1 MTSIKP
7 NPEIAKIYEG
17 LDPTQDLSKVNGD
30 PVFGFYPRPEAKT
43 ESFLIAFSKR
53 SPNKFTDFRSKIP
66 YPEFDRAITI
76 DDLENLKAAAA
87 GQEIFVS
94 SSRLALSVMNSSKAF
109 SDVTKS
115 EFAKAYVE
123 AIQQPQCA
131 GFYALV
137 AISRRLSDVRGEL
150 GLPGVSV
157 LGNNP
162 DNQFTARMV
171 ELASVAYNLKDSN
184 PSDFVMSGQYFR
196 AAAWEAAPLT
206 ADEVLAMP
214 FILGEIPEVY
224 AEVEHDLGRHA
235 ESCAKKLESAGYP
248 EISAYITK
256 KFELEAEVT
265 KPQRKHEDPGLG
277 M

>member
-7 NPEIAKIYEG
+7 SPESAKIYEG

-43 ESFLIAFSKR
+43 ESFLIAFAKR
-53 SPNKFTDFRSKIP
+53 SPNKCTDNYSKTP

-94 SSRLALSVMNSSKAF
+94 SPRLSAAVMNSSQAF

-115 EFAKAYVE
+115 EFAKAYVS

-137 AISRRLSDVRGEL
+137 AISRRLSDVRVEL
-150 GLPGVSV
+150 GINGVSASK
-157 LGNNP
+157 P
-162 DNQFTARMV
+162 DHPLTAQMV
-171 ELASVAYNLKDSN
+171 ALASVAYNLKDSN

-214 FILGEIPEVY
+214 FVLGEMPEVY

-235 ESCAKKLESAGYP
+235 ESCAKKLESAGHP
-248 EISAYITK
+248 EISAFITK
-256 KFELEAEVT
+256 KFELEADVT

>member
-53 SPNKFTDFRSKIP
+53 SGNKFTDFRSKIP

-94 SSRLALSVMNSSKAF
+94 SPRLSAAVINSSQAF

-115 EFAKAYVE
+115 EFSKAYVE

-137 AISRRLSDVRGEL
+137 AISRRLNDVRVEL
-150 GLPGVSV
+150 GIDGVIPSK
-157 LGNNP
+157 P
-162 DNQFTARMV
+162 DHPLTAQMV
-171 ELASVAYNLKDSN
+171 SLASVAYNLKDSN
-184 PSDFVMSGQYFR
+184 PSDFLMSGQYFR

-214 FILGEIPEVY
+214 FVLGEMPEVY
-224 AEVEHDLGRHA
+224 AEIEHDLGRHA

-248 EISAYITK
+248 EIAAYITQ